1 MVLYEAL
8 ERVTA
13 VPFPLR
19 WAPTPGR
26 ARTCSPSDC
35 HGGLFPF
42 SLADCFLNFLCVLIT
57 HHVAVYFVTIGS
69 LTCQGRHL

>member
-13 VPFPLR
+13 VPFPLS

-26 ARTCSPSDC
+26 VRTCSPSDC
-35 HGGLFPF
+35 HGGLFPCC
-42 SLADCFLNFLCVLIT
+42 LADFFLLPWRIVSFFLGGLFPC
-57 HHVAVYFVTIGS
+57 S
-69 LTCQGRHL
+69 P